1 MPTAREKSRAVLLCA
16 QRMGEAKEIAAKRAH
31 ETIG

>member
-1 MPTAREKSRAVLLCA
+1 LPTARDLSRAVLLCA
-16 QRMGEAKEIAAKRAH
+16 QRMPRAKEIAAKCGR

>member
-1 MPTAREKSRAVLLCA
+1 MPTAREKSRAILLCA
-16 QRMGEAKEIAAKRAH
+16 QRMREAKEIAAKRAH

>member
-1 MPTAREKSRAVLLCA
+1 MQTAREKSRAVLLCA
-16 QRMGEAKEIAAKRAH
+16 QRMRVAKEIEVKRAH